1 MISVQRSVMNDLCMG
16 VCSAVF
22 HSLDSMV
29 WSPSGSSVHEISQ
42 ARIPERVAISFSRGS
57 SRPRDLCVLSRFSG
71 VRLFETLWTVAHQVP
86 LSIEL
91 SRKEHWSGLP
101 FPSPGDLRP
110 RDQTHVSCISCN
122 GKQILYHCTTWEAPP
137 QAG

>member
-1 MISVQRSVMNDLCMG
+1 MISVQRSVMNDLCVG

-86 LSIEL
+86 LSMGSCRQEY
-91 SRKEHWSGLP
+91 WSGLL
-101 FPSPGDLRP
+101 FTSPGDLP
-110 RDQTHVSCISCN
+110 DPGIEPASLASPALAVGFFVTSA
-122 GKQILYHCTTWEAPP
+122 TWDLC
-137 QAG
+137 

>member
-1 MISVQRSVMNDLCMG
+1 MISVQRSVMNDLCVG

-71 VRLFETLWTVAHQVP
+71 VRLFETLWTVAHQGP
-86 LSIEL
+86 LSMGS
-91 SRKEHWSGLP
+91 SRQEYWSGLL
-101 FPSPGDLRP
+101 FTSPGDLP
-110 RDQTHVSCISCN
+110 DPGIEPASLASPALAVGFFVTSA
-122 GKQILYHCTTWEAPP
+122 TWDLC
-137 QAG
+137 